1 MCATFCIALTA
12 ITHDPL
18 RYGAGHPMSDIV
30 NGLGRATAY
39 GALGVVLLVL
49 GIVLVDLLTPGKLG
63 RQIWQERNRNAA
75 VLLSSALLGIG
86 GIVFT
91 SIWTT
96 YEDFGKGL
104 VSTASFGLLG
114 LVMMAVA
121 FLVVDL
127 ITPGRLGATLVD
139 AEPHPAVW
147 VTASCNVAV
156 AAVISAS
163 IA

>member
-1 MCATFCIALTA
+1 ME
-12 ITHDPL
+12 
-18 RYGAGHPMSDIV
+18 DIV
-30 NGLGRATAY
+30 NGLGRSAAY
-39 GALGVVLLVL
+39 GALGVVLLTL
-49 GIVLVDLLTPGKLG
+49 GIFLVDALTPGKLG

-75 VLLSSALLGIG
+75 LLLSSALLGIG

-96 YEDFGKGL
+96 YTDFGKGL
-104 VSTASFGLLG
+104 ASTAAFGVLG

-127 ITPGRLGATLVD
+127 VTPGKLGETLVQE
-139 AEPHPAVW
+139 EPHPAVW
-147 VTASCNVAV
+147 VTASCNLAV
-156 AAVISAS
+156 AAIVSAS

>member
-1 MCATFCIALTA
+1 
-12 ITHDPL
+12 
-18 RYGAGHPMSDIV
+18 MSDIV

-39 GALGVVLLVL
+39 GALGLVLLVL

-63 RQIWQERNRNAA
+63 RQIWEERNRNAA
-75 VLLSSALLGIG
+75 PVLSSALLGIG

-104 VSTASFGLLG
+104 VMT
-114 LVMMAVA
+114 AVA

-127 ITPGRLGATLVD
+127 ITPGRLGDGVLQPRGVRRHFGLHRLTPLARLPLD
-139 AEPHPAVW
+139 ASADIESGRHPERA
-147 VTASCNVAV
+147 
-156 AAVISAS
+156 
-163 IA
+163 

>member
-1 MCATFCIALTA
+1 ME
-12 ITHDPL
+12 
-18 RYGAGHPMSDIV
+18 DIV
-30 NGLGRATAY
+30 NGLGRSAAY
-39 GALGVVLLVL
+39 GALGVGLLTL
-49 GIVLVDLLTPGKLG
+49 GIFLVDALTPGKLG

-75 VLLSSALLGIG
+75 LLLSSALLGIG

-96 YEDFGKGL
+96 YTDFGKGL
-104 VSTASFGLLG
+104 VSTAAFGVLG

-121 FLVVDL
+121 FWVVDL
-127 ITPGRLGATLVD
+127 VTPGKLGETLVQE
-139 AEPHPAVW
+139 EPHPAVW

-156 AAVISAS
+156 AAIISAS

>member
-1 MCATFCIALTA
+1 MN
-12 ITHDPL
+12 
-18 RYGAGHPMSDIV
+18 DILD
-30 NGLGRATAY
+30 GLGRATAY
-39 GALGVVLLVL
+39 GALGVVLLIL
-49 GIVLVDLLTPGKLG
+49 GIFLIDALTPGKLG
-63 RQIWQERNRNAA
+63 RQIWEQRNRNAA

-96 YEDFGKGL
+96 YDDFGKGL
-104 VSTASFGLLG
+104 LSTAVFGLLG

-127 ITPGRLGATLVD
+127 VTPGKLGATLVD
-139 AEPHPAVW
+139 PEPHPAVW
-147 VTASCNVAV
+147 VTASCNLAV
-156 AAVISAS
+156 AAIVSAS

>member
-1 MCATFCIALTA
+1 
-12 ITHDPL
+12 
-18 RYGAGHPMSDIV
+18 MSDIV
-30 NGLGRATAY
+30 NGLGRAAAY
-39 GALGVVLLVL
+39 GGLGLILLVL

-63 RQIWQERNRNAA
+63 RQIWEQRNRNAA
-75 VLLSSALLGIG
+75 LVLSSALLGIG

-104 VSTASFGLLG
+104 VSTAVFGLLG

-127 ITPGRLGATLVD
+127 ITPGRLGATLVEQ
-139 AEPHPAVW
+139 EPHPAVW

-156 AAVISAS
+156 SAVIAAS

>member
-1 MCATFCIALTA
+1 
-12 ITHDPL
+12 
-18 RYGAGHPMSDIV
+18 MSDIV
-30 NGLGRATAY
+30 NGLGRAAAY
-39 GALGVVLLVL
+39 GGLGLVLLVL
-49 GIVLVDLLTPGKLG
+49 GIVLVDMLTPGKLG
-63 RQIWQERNRNAA
+63 RQIWEQRNRNAA
-75 VLLSSALLGIG
+75 LVLSSALLGIG

-96 YEDFGKGL
+96 YDDFGKGL
-104 VSTASFGLLG
+104 VSTAVFGLLG

-127 ITPGRLGATLVD
+127 ITPGRLGATLVEE
-139 AEPHPAVW
+139 EPHPAVW

-156 AAVISAS
+156 SAVIAAS

>member
-1 MCATFCIALTA
+1 
-12 ITHDPL
+12 
-18 RYGAGHPMSDIV
+18 MSDIV
-30 NGLGRATAY
+30 NGLGRAGAY
-39 GALGVVLLVL
+39 GGLGLVLLVL
-49 GIVLVDLLTPGKLG
+49 GIFLVDALTPGKLG
-63 RQIWQERNRNAA
+63 RQIWEQRNRNAA
-75 VLLSSALLGIG
+75 MVLSSALLGIG

-104 VSTASFGLLG
+104 ASTAAFGLLG

-127 ITPGRLGATLVD
+127 ITPGRLGATLVE

-147 VTASCNVAV
+147 VTASCNLAV
-156 AAVISAS
+156 SAIISAS

>member
-1 MCATFCIALTA
+1 MT
-12 ITHDPL
+12 
-18 RYGAGHPMSDIV
+18 DIV
-30 NGLGRATAY
+30 NGLGRAAAY
-39 GALGVVLLVL
+39 GGLGLVLLVL

-63 RQIWQERNRNAA
+63 RQIWEQRNRNAA
-75 VLLSSALLGIG
+75 LVLSSALLGIG

-104 VSTASFGLLG
+104 VSTAVFGLLG
-114 LVMMAVA
+114 LVMMALA

-127 ITPGRLGATLVD
+127 ITPGRLGATLVEP
-139 AEPHPAVW
+139 EPHPAVW
-147 VTASCNVAV
+147 VTASCNLAVSAVVA
-156 AAVISAS
+156 AS

>member
-1 MCATFCIALTA
+1 MT
-12 ITHDPL
+12 
-18 RYGAGHPMSDIV
+18 DII

-49 GIVLVDLLTPGKLG
+49 GIFMIDLLTPGKLG
-63 RQIWQERNRNAA
+63 RQIWEERNRNAA
-75 VLLSSALLGIG
+75 TLLSSALLGIG

-104 VSTASFGLLG
+104 ASTAAFGVLG

-127 ITPGRLGATLVD
+127 VTPGKLGATLVD
-139 AEPHPAVW
+139 REPHPAVW
-147 VTASCNVAV
+147 VTAACNIAV
-156 AAVISAS
+156 AAVVSAS

>member
-1 MCATFCIALTA
+1 
-12 ITHDPL
+12 
-18 RYGAGHPMSDIV
+18 MSDIV

-39 GALGVVLLVL
+39 GALGVVLLIL

-63 RQIWQERNRNAA
+63 RQIWEERNRNAA
-75 VLLSSALLGIG
+75 TLLSSALLGIG

-96 YEDFGKGL
+96 YHDFGKGL
-104 VSTASFGLLG
+104 ASTAAFGLLG

-127 ITPGRLGATLVD
+127 VTPGKLGATLVD
-139 AEPHPAVW
+139 PEPHPAVW
-147 VTASCNVAV
+147 VTASCNIAV
-156 AAVISAS
+156 SAIVSAS